1 MLPLRWRLL
10 YLITFVP
17 LGCILFAEL
26 LLWALYV
33 RLILNPLRWASKRRS
48 KSYCRGKGRP
58 LFLFL
63 PYMTETNASARY
75 RVYNYL
81 RYITEEDLEIHLS
94 PPSSEAVFNRFFRPW
109 RRKGHYIYFI
119 LVFLQRARAI
129 WMAANYDAVLVQR
142 ELISEFFYDPPLFIF
157 VLWLINPR
165 IVYDADDAVWML
177 PPHSVRGKS
186 KALNYLAR
194 KRFYWNVRLSREIIV
209 SNRYLAEEASRING
223 AVDIIPTPVD
233 VGAFRGIRRQSSA
246 DSRITIGWTGGGG
259 NVAYLRSIEK
269 VLSEIAKLHPIRLK
283 IISSMSLQLSE
294 VEVDFV
300 PWDRD
305 SEYREICSF
314 DIGIMCLPDN
324 PYTRGKA
331 GFKLL
336 LYMAAGI
343 PSVASAVGANN
354 DIVEHG
360 KTGFLAGNEGQWKDC
375 LERLIRDPSLR
386 TEMGARARAFVV
398 QRYSYPV
405 WAPVFRDILKNVVSC

>member
-1 MLPLRWRLL
+1 
-10 YLITFVP
+10 
-17 LGCILFAEL
+17 
-26 LLWALYV
+26 
-33 RLILNPLRWASKRRS
+33 
-48 KSYCRGKGRP
+48 
-58 LFLFL
+58 
-63 PYMTETNASARY
+63 
-75 RVYNYL
+75 
-81 RYITEEDLEIHLS
+81 
-94 PPSSEAVFNRFFRPW
+94 
-109 RRKGHYIYFI
+109 
-119 LVFLQRARAI
+119 
-129 WMAANYDAVLVQR
+129 
-142 ELISEFFYDPPLFIF
+142 
-157 VLWLINPR
+157 
-165 IVYDADDAVWML
+165 
-177 PPHSVRGKS
+177 
-186 KALNYLAR
+186 
-194 KRFYWNVRLSREIIV
+194 
-209 SNRYLAEEASRING
+209 
-223 AVDIIPTPVD
+223 
-233 VGAFRGIRRQSSA
+233 
-246 DSRITIGWTGGGG
+246 
-259 NVAYLRSIEK
+259 VAYLRSIEK

>member
-1 MLPLRWRLL
+1 MLPFRWRLL

-17 LGCILFAEL
+17 LGSILFAGL
-26 LLWALYV
+26 LLRALYV
-33 RLILNPLRWASKRRS
+33 WIILNPLRWASKGLS
-48 KSYCRGKGRP
+48 KSYGRGKRRS

-63 PYMTETNASARY
+63 PCMTETNASARY

-81 RYITEEDLEIHLS
+81 RYIPEDDLEIRLS
-94 PPSSEAVFNRFFRPW
+94 PPSSEEGFNRFFRPW
-109 RRKGHYIYFI
+109 RRKGHYFYFI

-129 WMAANYDAVLVQR
+129 WTAANYDAVLVQR

-186 KALNYLAR
+186 KALQYLAR
-194 KRFYWNVRLSREIIV
+194 KRFYWNVRLSKKIIV
-209 SNRYLAEEASRING
+209 SNRYLAEEVSRINR

-233 VGAFRGIRRQSSA
+233 VKAFKGIQKQSSA

-269 VLSEIAKLHPIRLK
+269 VLSKIANLHSIRLK
-283 IISSMSLQLSE
+283 VISSMPLQLSE
-294 VEVDFV
+294 VEVEFV

-343 PSVASAVGANN
+343 PSVASAVGMNN
-354 DIVEHG
+354 DIVKHG
-360 KTGFLAGNEGQWKDC
+360 KTGFLAGDERQWQDC

-386 TEMGARARAFVV
+386 RDMGARARVYVA
-398 QRYSYPV
+398 RKYDYSV
-405 WAPVFRDILKNVVSC
+405 WAPVFMDILTHVVRC